1 MAQDATNTH
10 LLNRLVANPARTVML
25 GFAVVIAAGTA
36 ALMTPLAA
44 EPGESTDLLTALFT
58 ATSATC
64 VTGLVTVDTATHWS
78 TFGELVIL
86 AMIQIGGLGV
96 MSTAT
101 LLVMVIGR
109 RLSAPANVLTGAES
123 RSIAHR
129 NPAQVLVDVLKFTL
143 IVETATAIVLSL
155 RLRST
160 YQADWG
166 DALYSGFF
174 HAVSAFNN
182 AGFGLHADSAVTWVD
197 DPWMCLPLMASVM
210 IGGLGF
216 PVWWEMFRHWR
227 QQFRRWTVHAT
238 IIIWGSLVLWIGGTA
253 LFAAFEWRNDD
264 TLGPLSTGGK
274 ILASGFQ
281 SVVAR
286 TAGFN
291 SVPIGDLH
299 QETLLLLDGLM
310 FIGGGSAGTAGG
322 IKITT
327 FALLGFVIWA
337 EIRGEP
343 TVRILHRRLP
353 PANLRQALTIALLGV
368 GLVVG
373 GTAVLLIVSPF
384 RLDAV
389 LFEAISAFATVG
401 MSTGITADLP
411 PVGQVVLIVLMF
423 LGRLGP
429 ITLGAALALRHRP
442 RRFEVPTERLL
453 VG

>member
-1 MAQDATNTH
+1 MTQDVTNRH
-10 LLNRLVANPARTVML
+10 LLNRLVANPSRTVML
-25 GFAVVIAAGTA
+25 GFAAVIALGTG

-64 VTGLVTVDTATHWS
+64 VTGLVTIDTASHWS

-96 MSTAT
+96 MSAAT

-109 RLSAPANVLTGAES
+109 RLTAPANVLTGAES

-129 NPAQVLVDVLKFTL
+129 NPGQVLVDVLKFTL
-143 IVETATAIVLSL
+143 LVEMVTAIVLSL
-155 RLRST
+155 RLRAS
-160 YQADWG
+160 YHADWG
-166 DALYSGFF
+166 DALYSGLF

-182 AGFGLHADSAVTWVD
+182 AGFGLHDDSAVSWVD

-210 IGGLGF
+210 VGGLGF

-227 QQFRRWTVHAT
+227 HQFQRWTVHAT
-238 IIIWGSLVLWIGGTA
+238 ITIWGSLVLWIGGTA
-253 LFAAFEWRNDD
+253 LFAAFEWRNDG

-274 ILASGFQ
+274 ILASAFQ
-281 SVVAR
+281 SVTAR

-291 SVPIGDLH
+291 SVDIDGVH
-299 QETLLLLDGLM
+299 QQTLLMLDALM

-322 IKITT
+322 IKIGT

-343 TVRILHRRLP
+343 TVRIFHRRLSP
-353 PANLRQALTIALLGV
+353 DNQRQALTVALLGV
-368 GLVVG
+368 GLIVG
-373 GTAVLLIVSPF
+373 ATGVLLTVSPF
-384 RLDAV
+384 RLDAT
-389 LFEAISAFATVG
+389 LFEAISAFGTVG
-401 MSTGITADLP
+401 MSTGITPDLP
-411 PVGQVVLIVLMF
+411 PVGQLVLIALMF

-429 ITLGAALALRHRP
+429 ITLGAALALRNRP

>member
-1 MAQDATNTH
+1 
-10 LLNRLVANPARTVML
+10 
-25 GFAVVIAAGTA
+25 
-36 ALMTPLAA
+36 
-44 EPGESTDLLTALFT
+44 
-58 ATSATC
+58 
-64 VTGLVTVDTATHWS
+64 
-78 TFGELVIL
+78 
-86 AMIQIGGLGV
+86 
-96 MSTAT
+96 
-101 LLVMVIGR
+101 
-109 RLSAPANVLTGAES
+109 
-123 RSIAHR
+123 
-129 NPAQVLVDVLKFTL
+129 
-143 IVETATAIVLSL
+143 
-155 RLRST
+155 
-160 YQADWG
+160 
-166 DALYSGFF
+166 
-174 HAVSAFNN
+174 
-182 AGFGLHADSAVTWVD
+182 
-197 DPWMCLPLMASVM
+197 MASVM